1 MSLMLELPKDK
12 SSIIKVIGVGGGG
25 GNAVNYMYNEGITGV
40 DFFICNTDNQ
50 ALDMSPVPNKIHIG
64 NELTAGRGAGSNPE
78 VGKLAAE
85 QSIEQIIDQLGVNTQ
100 MVFVT
105 AGMGG
110 GTGTGAAPVI
120 AKAAKDMG
128 ILTVGIVTT
137 PFGFEGA
144 KRKSAAEA
152 GIEEMREN
160 VDSLLVISN
169 DRIRDIYGNLP
180 ISKAFSH
187 ADDVLTTAA
196 KGIAEI
202 ITIGGNINVDFEDV
216 KTAMSNSGVAILG
229 NGVSEGEDRAVR
241 AAELALNSPLL
252 NDNKISGASDLLI
265 NISYGDAEATMDEFG
280 IINEYF
286 QNQAG
291 MEANLKCGLC
301 HDEDLGAR
309 ISVTVIATG
318 FGRSQNRLREE
329 IFEETAPADDHILEA
344 SNPSEDMFPLAEE
357 SDQEPVRTTND
368 YSRDD
373 KSDRHELQG
382 NLFDINRDPGEEEA
396 IAEANHRIEEM
407 KRRMK
412 HLRELSSAAN
422 NEENMEEFENVPAYK
437 RRGVKLESESHSSE
451 DDISRLSL
459 VDEPDKKPELRSN
472 NSFLHDN
479 VD

>member
-1 MSLMLELPKDK
+1 M
-12 SSIIKVIGVGGGG
+12 
-25 GNAVNYMYNEGITGV
+25 
-40 DFFICNTDNQ
+40 
-50 ALDMSPVPNKIHIG
+50 
-64 NELTAGRGAGSNPE
+64 
-78 VGKLAAE
+78 
-85 QSIEQIIDQLGVNTQ
+85 
-100 MVFVT
+100 
-105 AGMGG
+105 
-110 GTGTGAAPVI
+110 
-120 AKAAKDMG
+120 
-128 ILTVGIVTT
+128 
-137 PFGFEGA
+137 
-144 KRKSAAEA
+144 
-152 GIEEMREN
+152 
-160 VDSLLVISN
+160 
-169 DRIRDIYGNLP
+169 
-180 ISKAFSH
+180 
-187 ADDVLTTAA
+187 
-196 KGIAEI
+196 
-202 ITIGGNINVDFEDV
+202 DFEDV

-229 NGVSEGEDRAVR
+229 NGISEGEDRAVR

-318 FGRSQNRLREE
+318 FGRGQNRLREE
-329 IFEETAPADDHILEA
+329 IVEETAPADDHIFE
-344 SNPSEDMFPLAEE
+344 SHNPSDDMFPVANENKEE
-357 SDQEPVRTTND
+357 DIKPNEFVGEEP
-368 YSRDD
+368 S
-373 KSDRHELQG
+373 RHEVQG
-382 NLFDINRDPGEEEA
+382 SLFDLGNDSPEEKA
-396 IAEANHRIEEM
+396 IAEANQRIEEM
-407 KRRMK
+407 KQRMK

-437 RRGVKLESESHSSE
+437 RRGVKLESESHSSD